1 MKAQLLLYW
10 IVKPAQREDQV
21 LIFLLENPTY
31 GGNFHTFSVRH
42 RVPRKIFS
50 PGRSNSA
57 DSSAFFRSRSSSHS
71 ISPRRTSL
79 VKRKGREKKPKAT
92 VRRIGNERNSIYAS
106 WHRISNIGKLKK
118 RCRFCFALHFW
129 KEKWRCC
136 DQGKVVLSE
145 PKRPFRAL
153 RHLIKGKNHDY
164 KRALK
169 HVTRLNTLFAF
180 AGKQAHEERVP
191 GRGVPITK
199 IKGGIS
205 HTASSIFTKE
215 GQTPSFGA
223 LYTLDPLEAASHR
236 KKNRV
241 GEGIDEKVENNLFW
255 RKLVTSDHCEV
266 VWGFSEAQR
275 ACWNL

>member
-1 MKAQLLLYW
+1 MYDEVQS
-10 IVKPAQREDQV
+10 IPSTSSVKKRRKSTTKGHNYGRPGTTKSERNARFRE
-21 LIFLLENPTY
+21 L
-31 GGNFHTFSVRH
+31 R
-42 RVPRKIFS
+42 RKRKEEGSGSIYA
-50 PGRSNSA
+50 PW
-57 DSSAFFRSRSSSHS
+57 HS
-71 ISPRRTSL
+71 ISN
-79 VKRKGREKKPKAT
+79 V
-92 VRRIGNERNSIYAS
+92 
-106 WHRISNIGKLKK
+106 GKLKK

-153 RHLIKGKNHDY
+153 RHLIKGKNHEY

-241 GEGIDEKVENNLFW
+241 GEGIDDLVPFNAKAFVEDLFV
-255 RKLVTSDHCEV
+255 KD
-266 VWGFSEAQR
+266 
-275 ACWNL
+275 